1 MRVLVGPRVDVD
13 VDRVAAGV
21 ARALAGPHGPV
32 VSLSEI
38 GVRNL
43 GRPMTAAEVASLRQV
58 LPAGEGLVGYVCRGG
73 PVGVGAGKPAAAPTA
88 AVGEPAAVTPT
99 ADAAVQVVVVT
110 DHANLTWRSPLTG
123 PNDDQAG
130 PRFPSMTGI
139 YASETALDSLK
150 ALDGIIV
157 RSGVVAGVSD
167 DAGPSAFEVEVAG
180 AQSHVA
186 LSSELVPVV
195 IVAAH
200 MGLRVAAAVLMVGP

>member
-1 MRVLVGPRVDVD
+1 MLVGPRVELGL
-13 VDRVAAGV
+13 DRVAADV
-21 ARALAGPHGPV
+21 AYALAGPEGSV
-32 VSLSEI
+32 VTLTEI

-43 GRPMTAAEVASLRQV
+43 GRPMTAAEVAWLRKALSV
-58 LPAGEGLVGYVCRGG
+58 EDGVVGYVCRGR
-73 PVGVGAGKPAAAPTA
+73 PVTAVERPAGAASSDG
-88 AVGEPAAVTPT
+88 AVSSEVPVAV
-99 ADAAVQVVVVT
+99 AT

-139 YASETALDSLK
+139 YAAEAALDSLK

-167 DAGPSAFEVEVAG
+167 DARPSAFEVDVAR
-180 AQSHVA
+180 AQGHTAV
-186 LSSELVPVV
+186 SSELVPVA

-200 MGLRVAAAVLMVGP
+200 LGLRVAAVVLMAGS

>member
-1 MRVLVGPRVDVD
+1 MRVLVGPRVELD
-13 VDRVAAGV
+13 VDRAATKV
-21 ARALAGPHGPV
+21 VRALAGPHGPV

-43 GRPMTAAEVASLRQV
+43 GRPMTPAEVASLRRV

-73 PVGVGAGKPAAAPTA
+73 PVGIGAGKPAALPTA
-88 AVGEPAAVTPT
+88 AVSESVATPM

-123 PNDDQAG
+123 PNDDRAG

-200 MGLRVAAAVLMVGP
+200 MGLRVVAAVLMVGS